1 MQRAKVRSIQL
12 GLALA
17 VITMGITTKAFAQ
30 EANLSSLMPQPPA
43 NTDSIFN
50 NGPVVV
56 PPISFIDINS
66 GHFGKLEIDLT
77 QGQFLDAAV
86 DKMHLTAKE
95 LDLNSGTLQSLAID
109 IKGGHFQDFTF
120 DNLVLETAGTLNFDA
135 GILLN
140 QKILQFRNPATAQVS
155 AVISQEGLNRFLK
168 SPRTMDRLSVNS
180 GKKLGFLK
188 NLLGNNANIGLTVTD
203 GNITLDKGN
212 RVTINMETKLAAGGI
227 GVPIPVQL
235 NTRLGLKDGWVELN
249 DTHLLTSGQE
259 ISPELSNMIVKKVN
273 SLANWGQSTDDI
285 IFKFT
290 KLKVIPGNKFILE
303 GTADVNR
310 LRFGRS

>member
-1 MQRAKVRSIQL
+1 MQRGKVRGGHFL
-12 GLALA
+12 LAIA
-17 VITMGITTKAFAQ
+17 VSSMGFFSQASAQ

-43 NTDSIFN
+43 NNESVLN

-66 GHFGKLEIDLT
+66 GRFGKLEIDLT
-77 QGQFLDAAV
+77 DAQFLDAAV
-86 DKMHLTAKE
+86 DKMHLTAQN

-120 DNLVLETAGTLNFDA
+120 DNLVLETSGTLNFDV

-140 QKILQFRNPATAQVS
+140 QKALQFRTPATAQVS
-155 AVISQEGLNRFLK
+155 AVISEEGLNRFLK
-168 SPRTMDRLSVNS
+168 SPRTLDRLSVNS

-203 GNITLDKGN
+203 GNIKLDRGN
-212 RVTINMETKLAAGGI
+212 RVTISMATKLAAGGV
-227 GVPIPVQL
+227 GVPIPVEL
-235 NTRLGLKDGWVELN
+235 NTRLGLKDGWVELS

-273 SLANWGQSTDDI
+273 GLANWGQSTDDI
-285 IFKFT
+285 VFKFT
-290 KLKVIPGNKFILE
+290 KLKVVPGNKFILE

-310 LRFGRS
+310 LRFGRN

>member
-1 MQRAKVRSIQL
+1 MKIRGIQFIL
-12 GLALA
+12 AFAALA
-17 VITMGITTKAFAQ
+17 INTPLAFA
-30 EANLSSLMPQPPA
+30 EESNLSSLIPQPPA
-43 NTDSIFN
+43 NTDSVLN

-66 GHFGKLEIDLT
+66 GRFGKLEIDLT
-77 QGQFLDAAV
+77 EAQFLDAAV
-86 DKMHLTAKE
+86 DKMHLAAQN
-95 LDLNSGTLQSLAID
+95 LDLNSGTLQSLAVD

-120 DNLVLETAGTLNFDA
+120 DNLVLETAGTLNFDV
-135 GILLN
+135 GVLLN
-140 QKILQFRNPATAQVS
+140 QKILQFRTPATAQVS
-155 AVISQEGLNRFLK
+155 AVISEEGLNRFLK
-168 SPRTMDRLSVNS
+168 SPRTLDRLSVNS

-203 GNITLDKGN
+203 GNIKLDRGN
-212 RVTINMETKLAAGGI
+212 RVTITMDTKLAAGGI

-235 NTRLGLKDGWVELN
+235 NTRLGLKDGWVELT

-259 ISPELSNMIVKKVN
+259 ISPELSKIIVKKVN
-273 SLANWGQSTDDI
+273 GLANWGQSTNDI

-290 KLKVIPGNKFILE
+290 KLKVVPGNKFVLE